1 MPKKNFAEL
10 AEECNALPIKE
21 VLEAKGCVFQGY
33 GANLKCLSPLRDEA
47 SLGSFNINTVM
58 NIFHDWKLDVAGG
71 PIRFYMELY
80 GLSFVDAVK
89 KIASEYHLGS
99 FQGRVSADTE
109 KKLLTVK
116 TVKKVL
122 NLDLIDKVYN
132 IFLDMLTLSEEDAA
146 LLKLRGFTEEE
157 LVEYKF
163 KTFPRRLVTF
173 RKELEKRV
181 EEETGSVDSLFE
193 VPGFFKKQG
202 EPFSFGYQ
210 SGIIIPCRNY
220 EGKIVGLQ
228 IRKRDTTADNKYTW
242 FSSAYCLKDDKDNNY
257 VADGLSPG
265 SPVGFEPGKFQ
276 SKIFITEGFFKA
288 VRLRKAYGMSSITV
302 QGVTNWRPVINAVKG
317 LKTKTP
323 KLREI
328 LIAYDSDM
336 CYNLNVL
343 TQAAKLGEELKNN
356 GVSVTYALWEYSED
370 TKGIDDL
377 IDTLGDIR
385 PYLHMVPHAEFKA
398 GVDKCL
404 LEINGKSPAEEVLA
418 AYKRHIFHN

>member
-1 MPKKNFAEL
+1 MAKKNFAEL

-33 GANLKCLSPLRDEA
+33 GANLKCLSPLRDES
-47 SLGSFNINTVM
+47 SLGSFNINTAM

-89 KIASEYHLGS
+89 KIASEYNLGS

-122 NLDLIDKVYN
+122 NIDLIDKVYN

-146 LLKLRGFTEEE
+146 LLKLRGFTNEE
-157 LVEYKF
+157 LSEYKF
-163 KTFPRRLVTF
+163 KTFPRRLVAF
-173 RKELEKRV
+173 RKELEKKV
-181 EEETGSVDSLFE
+181 EAETGSVDSLFE

-210 SGIIIPCRNY
+210 SGIIIPCRNF

-228 IRKRDTTADNKYTW
+228 IRKRDASAGSKYTW
-242 FSSAYCLKDDKDNNY
+242 FSSAYCLKDDKENHY

-265 SPVGFEPGKFQ
+265 SPVGFELAKFK
-276 SKIFITEGFFKA
+276 SKIFLTEGFFKA
-288 VRLRKAYGMSSITV
+288 VKLKKTYEMSSITV
-302 QGVTNWRPVINAVKG
+302 QGVTNWRPVMNTVRG
-317 LKTKTP
+317 LKAKFP
-323 KLREI
+323 ILREI
-328 LIAYDSDM
+328 IIAYDSDM
-336 CYNLNVL
+336 CYNINVL
-343 TQAAKLGEELKNN
+343 TQAANLGEELTKS
-356 GVSVTYALWEYSED
+356 GIKVTYALWEYSEE

-385 PYLHMVPHAEFKA
+385 PYLHMLPYVKFKA

-404 LEINGKSPAEEVLA
+404 LEVNAKSPAEDVKI
-418 AYKRHIFHN
+418 AYNKYVFR